1 MQPVI
6 IMGTGIAGYSVAR
19 EFRKLDK
26 ETPLI
31 ILTEDDGCSYYK
43 PVLSNAL
50 TSNKTPETIPLADAQ
65 QMSVQLNADIRPFT
79 AVADCNPDDRTI
91 TVGNETIGYRKLVF
105 AVGAD
110 PIQVPIDGDAAD
122 RILSV
127 NNLTDYRRF
136 RKAIENAQT
145 IVIMGA
151 GLIGC
156 EFANDLPAAGIH
168 VHVIDPAPFLLNRFL
183 PEQAAR
189 ALQRKLSEIGV
200 EWHLDC
206 VVESVGHDDDRLRIG
221 LSDERTIEADAVL
234 SAIGLRP
241 RTRLAADC
249 GLAVNR
255 GIVVDA
261 YLRTSDPNT
270 YALGDCAEVEG
281 LVLPFVM
288 PIMHAARALAKTLAA
303 EPTKV
308 TYPAMPVAVKTTH
321 YPAVVAP
328 PKPGIEG
335 DWEICEKDDGI
346 EALFYDSERT
356 LQGFALTGSA
366 VSQKNAFA
374 KALPPVLVP

>member
-6 IMGTGIAGYSVAR
+6 IIGTGIAGYSVAR

-65 QMSVQLNADIRPFT
+65 QMGVQLNADIRPFT
-79 AVADCNPDDRTI
+79 PVAGCNPDDRTI
-91 TVGNETIGYRKLVF
+91 VVGNETIDYQHLVF

-110 PIQVPIDGDAAD
+110 PIHVPTGGDAAD
-122 RILSV
+122 RIFSV
-127 NNLTDYRRF
+127 NNLADYRRF
-136 RKAIENAQT
+136 RAAIEEART
-145 IVIMGA
+145 IAIMGA

-156 EFANDLPAAGIH
+156 EFANDLPKAGIE
-168 VHVIDPAPFLLNRFL
+168 VHVIDPAPFPLNRFL
-183 PEQAAR
+183 PERAAR
-189 ALQRKLSEIGV
+189 TLQTKLSEIGV

-206 VVESVGHDDDRLRIG
+206 VVESVDHDDERLRVS
-221 LSDERTIEADAVL
+221 LSAKRAIEADAVL

-241 RTRLAADC
+241 RTRLASAC

-261 YLRTSDPNT
+261 HLRTSDPNI

-288 PIMHAARALAKTLAA
+288 PIMHAARALAKTLAG

-308 TYPAMPVAVKTTH
+308 TYPAMPVVVKTTY
-321 YPAVVAP
+321 YPVVVAP

-335 DWEICEKDDGI
+335 DWKIREQEDGI
-346 EALFYDSERT
+346 EALFYDHEKT

-366 VSQKNAFA
+366 VSQKNALA

>member
-6 IMGTGIAGYSVAR
+6 IIGTGIAGYSVAR

-31 ILTEDDGCSYYK
+31 LLTEDDGCSYYK

-50 TSNKTPETIPLADAQ
+50 TVNKTPETIPLADAR
-65 QMSVQLNADIRPFT
+65 QMSVQLNADIRPLT
-79 AVADCNPDDRTI
+79 PVAGCNPDDRTI
-91 TVGNETIGYRKLVF
+91 IVGDETIGYRHLVL

-110 PIQVPIDGDAAD
+110 PIQVPIGGDAAD
-122 RILSV
+122 RIFSV

-136 RKAIENAQT
+136 RTAIEEART
-145 IVIMGA
+145 VAIMGA

-156 EFANDLPAAGIH
+156 EFANDLPTAGIQ
-168 VHVIDPAPFLLNRFL
+168 VHVIDPAPFPLNRFL
-183 PEQAAR
+183 PERAAR
-189 ALQRKLSEIGV
+189 ALQTKLSEIGV

-206 VVESVGHDDDRLRIG
+206 VVKSVDHDDDRFRIR
-221 LSDERTIEADAVL
+221 LSDERTIEADVVL

-241 RTRLAADC
+241 RVPLAAEC

-255 GIVVDA
+255 GIVVDP
-261 YLRTSDPNT
+261 YLQTSDPNIH
-270 YALGDCAEVEG
+270 ALGDCAEVEG

-288 PIMHAARALAKTLAA
+288 PIMHAARTLAKTLAG

-308 TYPAMPVAVKTTH
+308 AYPAMPVVVKTTH
-321 YPAVVAP
+321 YPVVVAP

-335 DWEICEKDDGI
+335 DWKIREQDDGI
-346 EALFYDSERT
+346 EALFYDHETT

-366 VSQKNAFA
+366 VSQKNRLA
-374 KALPPVLVP
+374 KKLPPILVP